1 MVQSVLNNKR
11 LLAVDDEP
19 DILETLKEQ
28 FDDFPG
34 LVLDTAT
41 DYETGYHL
49 IRSWTYDLVILDIMG
64 VRGFDL
70 LNAAVSLEFPTVMLT
85 ATPFPWGPEEIHL
98 RWEPGPTSQGEDG
111 GDRPFL
117 EDVLALSY
125 RPGWKRVFEKAGRLL
140 QHHLREG
147 VGEER
152 KSLLG
157 RGELWQVRTK
167 AGCLK
172 EIESPRTPC
181 LCLSKC
187 TSLTLIP

>member
-1 MVQSVLNNKR
+1 MAESVLNNKR

-70 LNAAVSLEFPTVMLT
+70 LNAAVSLGFPTVMLT
-85 ATPFPWGPEEIHL
+85 AH
-98 RWEPGPTSQGEDG
+98 
-111 GDRPFL
+111 
-117 EDVLALSY
+117 ALSVEAF
-125 RPGWKRVFEKAGRLL
+125 K
-140 QHHLREG
+140 
-147 VGEER
+147 
-152 KSLLG
+152 KS
-157 RGELWQVRTK
+157 
-167 AGCLK
+167 
-172 EIESPRTPC
+172 I
-181 LCLSKC
+181 
-187 TSLTLIP
+187 